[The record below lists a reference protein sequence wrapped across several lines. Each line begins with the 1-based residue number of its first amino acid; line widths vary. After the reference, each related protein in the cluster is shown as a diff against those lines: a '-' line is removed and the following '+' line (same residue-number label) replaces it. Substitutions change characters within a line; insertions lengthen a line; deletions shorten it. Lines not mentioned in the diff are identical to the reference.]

1 MKKRFLAGIA
11 LLIMLTGEG
20 LVPLA
25 RATFVRTAPPR
36 ARNTVVVGRAP
47 RRGMV
52 WRAGYWGP
60 ARRGRRQF
68 VWMPGRWVMPPRTG
82 AVWVSPRWRRSRG
95 GYTFVA
101 GRWR

>member
-11 LLIMLTGEG
+11 LMIALAGEG

-25 RATFVRTAPPR
+25 RAAFVRTAPPR
-36 ARNTVVVGRAP
+36 PRSTVIVGRAP

-52 WRAGYWGP
+52 WTRGYWRPRAKGGF
-60 ARRGRRQF
+60 AW
-68 VWMPGRWVMPPRTG
+68 VPGRWAMPPRSG
-82 AVWVSPRWRRSRG
+82 AVWVSPRWRRARG